1 MEFCLEILPI
11 KEYNI
16 RIRNAKGLTGI
27 MSEGGLQKK
36 VFSGLFWKFGERIG
50 AQAVS
55 FLVSMILARL
65 LLPSDY
71 GVIALI
77 TIFIDIANVF
87 VSSGFGSALVQKK
100 DADEVDFSSVFY
112 FSIGMS
118 WVLYGIVFFLAPVV
132 AGFYGKE
139 ILTPILRV
147 MALKLP
153 LAGVNSVQQA
163 YVQKNMLFKRFF
175 FSTLIGTVGS
185 AVVGIAMAYMGFGPW
200 ALVAQYLFNS
210 TVDTL
215 VLWVTVKWRPI
226 LAFSFERMKTLFGF
240 GWKMLCSELIHT
252 SYGQIRSLIIGKV
265 YTEKDLAFYNQGAK
279 FPSILV
285 TNINSSVS
293 SVLFPAMTQKQDDK
307 EKLKEMVRL
316 SIRVSS
322 YIMWPLMIGLLVVS
336 EPVVTL
342 IFTEKWLPCVPYM
355 QIACVQ
361 FALEPVQTANVQ
373 AVKAMGKGRT
383 FLIMEIVKKSF
394 GIVMIVAVMYR
405 GVMAIALTAMVVT
418 FFAALVNSTPNRKFL
433 GYTYQEQLAD
443 LIPSIVLA
451 VIMGG
456 FVYAASWLPVALVP
470 RLGIQIVVGIVLY
483 LLLSVVFR
491 VSQFEYIVSTAK
503 SFVRTIKNRK

>member
-1 MEFCLEILPI
+1 
-11 KEYNI
+11 
-16 RIRNAKGLTGI
+16 

-65 LLPSDY
+65 LMPSDY

-100 DADEVDFSSVFY
+100 DADEMGCSSVFY

-118 WVLYGIVFFLAPVV
+118 WVLYGIVFLAAPAI
-132 AGFYGKE
+132 AGFYGKD
-139 ILTPILRV
+139 ILIPVLRV

-185 AVVGIAMAYMGFGPW
+185 AVVGIAMAYLGFGPW

-215 VLWVTVKWRPI
+215 VLWVTVKWRPV
-226 LAFSFERMKTLFGF
+226 LAFSAERMKTLFSF

-265 YTEKDLAFYNQGAK
+265 YTDKDLAFYNQGGK
-279 FPSILV
+279 LPGILV

-293 SVLFPAMTQKQDDK
+293 SVLFPAMTQKQDNE

-316 SIRVSS
+316 SIRISS
-322 YIMWPLMIGLLVVS
+322 YIMWPLMTGLLVVS
-336 EPVVTL
+336 EPVVKL
-342 IFTEKWLPCVPYM
+342 IFTDKWLSCVPYM
-355 QIACVQ
+355 QIACIQ

-383 FLIMEIVKKSF
+383 FLIMEIVKKAF
-394 GIVMIVAVMYR
+394 GIVMIVAVMYQ

-418 FFAALVNSTPNRKFL
+418 FFAALVNSTPNRKYL
-433 GYTYQEQLAD
+433 GYTYREQLAD
-443 LIPSIVLA
+443 LLPSVCLA
-451 VIMGG
+451 AVMGV
-456 FVYAASWLPVALVP
+456 FVYLVSCLPVALVP
-470 RLGIQIVVGIVLY
+470 RLCIQIVAGIASYV
-483 LLLSVVFR
+483 LLSVIFR
-491 VSQFEYIVSTAK
+491 VSQFEYIVRTAK
-503 SFVRTIKNRK
+503 SLVQTVRNR

>member
-1 MEFCLEILPI
+1 
-11 KEYNI
+11 
-16 RIRNAKGLTGI
+16 

-65 LLPSDY
+65 LMPSDY

-118 WVLYGIVFFLAPVV
+118 WVLYGIVFLAAPAI
-132 AGFYGKE
+132 AGFYGKD
-139 ILTPILRV
+139 ILIPVLRV

-185 AVVGIAMAYMGFGPW
+185 AVVGIAMAYLGFGPW

-215 VLWVTVKWRPI
+215 VLWVTVKWRPV
-226 LAFSFERMKTLFGF
+226 LAFSAERMKTLFSF

-265 YTEKDLAFYNQGAK
+265 YTDKDLAFYNQGGK
-279 FPSILV
+279 LPGILV

-293 SVLFPAMTQKQDDK
+293 SVLFPAMTQKQDNE

-316 SIRVSS
+316 SIRISS
-322 YIMWPLMIGLLVVS
+322 YIMWPLMAGLLVVS
-336 EPVVTL
+336 EPVVKL
-342 IFTEKWLPCVPYM
+342 IFTDKWLSCVPYM
-355 QIACVQ
+355 QIACIQ

-383 FLIMEIVKKSF
+383 FLIMEIVKKAF
-394 GIVMIVAVMYR
+394 GIVMIVAVMYQ

-418 FFAALVNSTPNRKFL
+418 FFAALVNSTPNRKYL
-433 GYTYQEQLAD
+433 GYTYREQLAD
-443 LIPSIVLA
+443 LLPSVCLA
-451 VIMGG
+451 AVMGV
-456 FVYAASWLPVALVP
+456 FVYLVSCLPVALVP
-470 RLGIQIVVGIVLY
+470 RLCIQVVAGIASYV
-483 LLLSVVFR
+483 LLSVIFR
-491 VSQFEYIVSTAK
+491 VSQFEYIVRTAK
-503 SFVRTIKNRK
+503 SLIQTVRNR

>member
-1 MEFCLEILPI
+1 M
-11 KEYNI
+11 
-16 RIRNAKGLTGI
+16 

-65 LLPSDY
+65 LMPSDY

-118 WVLYGIVFFLAPVV
+118 WVLYGIVFLSAPAI
-132 AGFYGKE
+132 AGFYGKD
-139 ILTPILRV
+139 ILIPVLRV

-153 LAGVNSVQQA
+153 LAGINSVQQA

-215 VLWVTVKWRPI
+215 VLWVTVKWRPV
-226 LAFSFERMKTLFGF
+226 LVFSLERMRTLFSF

-265 YTEKDLAFYNQGAK
+265 YTDKDLAFYNQGGK
-279 FPSILV
+279 LPSILV

-293 SVLFPAMTQKQDDK
+293 SVLFPAMTQKQDNE

-316 SIRVSS
+316 SIRISS

-336 EPVVTL
+336 EPVVKL
-342 IFTEKWLPCVPYM
+342 VFTDKWLSCVPYM
-355 QIACVQ
+355 QIACIQ

-383 FLIMEIVKKSF
+383 FLIMEIVKKAF
-394 GIVMIVAVMYR
+394 GIVMIVAVMYQ

-418 FFAALVNSTPNRKFL
+418 FFAALVNSTPNRKYL
-433 GYTYQEQLAD
+433 GYTYREQLAD
-443 LIPSIVLA
+443 LLPSVCLA
-451 VIMGG
+451 AVMGV
-456 FVYAASWLPVALVP
+456 FVYLVSWLPAALVP
-470 RLGIQIVVGIVLY
+470 RLCIQVAAGIASYV
-483 LLLSVVFR
+483 LLSVIFR
-491 VSQFEYIVSTAK
+491 VSQFEYIVRTAK
-503 SFVRTIKNRK
+503 SLIQTVRNR

>member
-1 MEFCLEILPI
+1 
-11 KEYNI
+11 
-16 RIRNAKGLTGI
+16 

-87 VSSGFGSALVQKK
+87 VSSGFGAALVQKK

-112 FSIGMS
+112 FSILMS
-118 WVLYGIVFFLAPVV
+118 WVLYGIVFAFAPMV
-132 AGFYGKE
+132 ADFYGKP

-153 LAGVNSVQQA
+153 LAGVNSVQHA
-163 YVQKNMLFKRFF
+163 FVQKKMLFKRFF

-210 TVDTL
+210 TMDTV
-215 VLWVTVKWRPI
+215 VLWFTVRWRPI
-226 LAFSFERMKTLFGF
+226 LCFSMKRMKTLFGF

-252 SYGQIRSLIIGKV
+252 SYSQIRSLIIGKV
-265 YTEKDLAFYNQGAK
+265 YTEQDLAFYNQGGK
-279 FPSILV
+279 LPNIIV
-285 TNINSSVS
+285 TNINSSIS
-293 SVLFPAMTQKQDDK
+293 SVLFPAMTMKQDNPK
-307 EKLKEMVRL
+307 EMKEMVRL

-322 YIMWPLMIGLLVVS
+322 YIMWPLMIGLMVIT
-336 EPVVTL
+336 EPVVRL
-342 IFTEKWLPCVPYM
+342 IFTDKWLDCVPFM
-355 QIACVQ
+355 QIACIQ
-361 FALEPVQTANVQ
+361 YALEPVQTANVQ

-383 FLIMEIVKKSF
+383 YLIMEIIKKVF
-394 GIVMIVAVMYR
+394 GIMMIVAVMYR

-418 FFAALVNSTPNRKFL
+418 FFAALVNSTPNRKYL
-433 GYTYQEQLAD
+433 GYHYKEQLED
-443 LIPSIVLA
+443 LIPSILLA
-451 VIMGG
+451 AVMGVCVSLIG
-456 FVYAASWLPVALVP
+456 KIPLPVIP
-470 RLGIQIVVGIVLY
+470 CLGLQILGGILSY
-483 LLLSVVFR
+483 LFLSKLFR
-491 VSQFEYIVSTAK
+491 FSQLDYIIHTAK
-503 SFVRTIKNRK
+503 KFISEYKK